1 MFIKKKW
8 ASALVML
15 LLVAMITGCTPR
27 TTEPQVEITE
37 DTLAVVNGES
47 VSISDY
53 HNSFALVE
61 KSYNDLYGENI
72 WTQDINGRTVK
83 QFIQS
88 EIINT
93 LILEKL
99 IHEYVAKTG
108 FVVEDAKVTEV
119 YTDFQESIKEE
130 KELQEF
136 YAKNN
141 IDETFF
147 REQIKSQMVA
157 EEFRRLVTEDVK
169 ADSTRLEELYG
180 SYTIQVNASHILV
193 EDDATAK
200 LVLEKVKAGG
210 DFAELAAEYSK
221 DPGSAANGGSLGYFQ
236 RGAMV
241 PEFEA
246 VAFALGVGEV
256 SDIVESQFGFHII
269 KIEDIQTVKDI
280 EEGGAKEEEI
290 TYYKDL
296 IVNNLSEDAYNAK
309 LDELFANA
317 DIQKFVEKISE

>member
-169 ADSTRLEELYG
+169 ADSARLEELYG

-200 LVLEKVKAGG
+200 LVLEKVKAGE

-280 EEGGAKEEEI
+280 EEGGANEEEI

-309 LDELFANA
+309 LDELFDNA
-317 DIQKFVEKISE
+317 DIQNFVEKISE

>member
-141 IDETFF
+141 LDETFF

-200 LVLEKVKAGG
+200 LVLEKVKAGE

-280 EEGGAKEEEI
+280 EEGGANEEEI

-309 LDELFANA
+309 LDELFDNA
-317 DIQKFVEKISE
+317 DIQNFVEKISE

>member
-15 LLVAMITGCTPR
+15 LLVAMITGCTPQ

-83 QFIQS
+83 QIIED
-88 EIINT
+88 EIVNT
-93 LILEKL
+93 LIVEKL
-99 IHEYVAKTG
+99 IQEYVAETG
-108 FVVEDAKVTEV
+108 FLVFYAKVTEV
-119 YTDFQESIKEE
+119 YTDFQEAIKEE
-130 KELQEF
+130 TELQDF
-136 YAKNN
+136 YAENSL
-141 IDETFF
+141 DETFF
-147 REQIKSQMVA
+147 REQIKTQLVV

-169 ADSTRLEELYG
+169 ADSAKLEELYA

-193 EDDATAK
+193 EDDVTAK
-200 LVLEKVKAGG
+200 LVLEKVKAEE

-221 DPGSAANGGSLGYFQ
+221 DPGSAANGGSLGYFP
-236 RGAMV
+236 RGVMV

-269 KIEDIQTVKDI
+269 KVEDIQTVKDI
-280 EEGGAKEEEI
+280 EEGGANEEEV

>member
-1 MFIKKKW
+1 
-8 ASALVML
+8 
-15 LLVAMITGCTPR
+15 MITGCTPQ

-83 QFIQS
+83 QIIED
-88 EIINT
+88 EIVNT
-93 LILEKL
+93 LIVEKL
-99 IHEYVAKTG
+99 IQEYVAETG
-108 FVVEDAKVTEV
+108 FTIDDAKVTEV
-119 YTDFQESIKEE
+119 YTDFQEAIKEE
-130 KELQEF
+130 TELQDF
-136 YAKNN
+136 YAENN
-141 IDETFF
+141 LDETFF
-147 REQIKSQMVA
+147 REQIETQLVV

-169 ADSTRLEELYG
+169 ADSAKLEELYA

-193 EDDATAK
+193 EDDVTAK
-200 LVLEKVKAGG
+200 LVLEKVKAEE

-221 DPGSAANGGSLGYFQ
+221 DPGSAANGGSLGYFP
-236 RGAMV
+236 RGVMV

-246 VAFALGVGEV
+246 VAFALGVGQV

-269 KIEDIQTVKDI
+269 KVEDIQTVKDI
-280 EEGGAKEEEI
+280 EEGGANEEEV

>member
-1 MFIKKKW
+1 MFNKKKW

-15 LLVAMITGCTPR
+15 LLVAMITGCTPQ
-27 TTEPQVEITE
+27 TTEPKVEITE

-83 QFIQS
+83 QIIED
-88 EIINT
+88 EIVNT
-93 LILEKL
+93 LIVEKL
-99 IHEYVAKTG
+99 IQEYVAETG
-108 FVVEDAKVTEV
+108 FTVEDEKVVEV
-119 YTDFQESIKEE
+119 YTDFQEAVKEE
-130 KELQEF
+130 TELQDF
-136 YAKNN
+136 YATNN
-141 IDETFF
+141 LDETFF
-147 REQIKSQMVA
+147 KDQIKTQLVV

-169 ADSTRLEELYG
+169 ADSAKLEELYG

-193 EDDATAK
+193 EDDAIAK
-200 LVLEKVKAGG
+200 LVLEKVKAEE

-221 DPGSAANGGSLGYFQ
+221 DPGSAANGGSLGYFP
-236 RGAMV
+236 RGVMV

-269 KIEDIQTVKDI
+269 KVEDIQTVKDI
-280 EEGGAKEEEI
+280 EEGGANEEEV